1 MMPNFAYSQFEGID
15 SKIEEAKRK
24 AAERAKELK
33 NPDTQRSR
41 GNERERTYIPP
52 IPEEKYE
59 YDGVTYSTRKEMEA
73 AKARAEAAKKKAK
86 EENWR
91 NNIKP
96 GIDAGFRP
104 INSANNS
111 SGLRQFN
118 SANNTGFREPGESSK
133 IGKNVEQWGDKISDA
148 AKVTTDPRVWKTVD
162 DAANLT
168 GKNVLLRPIDITGQE
183 MNRIVTDA
191 AQQKAGYARGSAE
204 DKAVTL
210 AVSDFTGFISG
221 HVKQEVSN
229 KYLSNNKNPR
239 LLINQSPRQEANIWK
254 ENAAGYLG
262 GRSKKAMDDAAWHGK
277 NTPMTVSEYLEDLKL
292 YADGKIT
299 KEEMNRREKE
309 RWYNYFQR
317 VVKQALSL

>member
-1 MMPNFAYSQFEGID
+1 MKTKKYFLAVIWGILIMMPNFAYSQFEGID

-52 IPEEKYE
+52 MPEEKYE

-111 SGLRQFN
+111 SSCPFAGMAF
-118 SANNTGFREPGESSK
+118 
-133 IGKNVEQWGDKISDA
+133 A
-148 AKVTTDPRVWKTVD
+148 AAFLP
-162 DAANLT
+162 
-168 GKNVLLRPIDITGQE
+168 
-183 MNRIVTDA
+183 
-191 AQQKAGYARGSAE
+191 
-204 DKAVTL
+204 
-210 AVSDFTGFISG
+210 
-221 HVKQEVSN
+221 
-229 KYLSNNKNPR
+229 
-239 LLINQSPRQEANIWK
+239 
-254 ENAAGYLG
+254 
-262 GRSKKAMDDAAWHGK
+262 
-277 NTPMTVSEYLEDLKL
+277 
-292 YADGKIT
+292 
-299 KEEMNRREKE
+299 
-309 RWYNYFQR
+309 
-317 VVKQALSL
+317 